1 MVEVGARWWAFDF
14 HTHTPASMDYGRAEV
29 QLRGTMTPRDWLL
42 SFVEKGIECV
52 AVTDHNT
59 GGWVNDLKREAE
71 LLRGEGKSVY
81 VFPGVEITANGNV
94 NILAI
99 FDPDKTSEGIA
110 AVVGAAKFRGQ
121 FGNSD
126 AVAEESPENIVE
138 EIIRS
143 GGVAIPA
150 HIDMKAGMCHI
161 QSAQ

>member
-94 NILAI
+94 HILAI
-99 FDPDKTSEGIA
+99 FDPDKTSEDIA
-110 AVVGAAKFRGQ
+110 AVVGLQ
-121 FGNSD
+121 SSEGNL
-126 AVAEESPENIVE
+126 ATAMPWPKRALKI
-138 EIIRS
+138 
-143 GGVAIPA
+143 
-150 HIDMKAGMCHI
+150 
-161 QSAQ
+161 